1 MNKKRSYIGMIILLA
16 LIPAMFFYFSG
27 TTGILTI
34 LSGSQRVSRDS
45 FFSMLFV
52 LAGALFLVTFI
63 SVILFL
69 IAIRGIKRTAFNNKL
84 YYISNSDYESFPD
97 EGKYTLSRKKY
108 IKILFFKYAIFLII
122 SLILILFTYLRLL
135 AGYLAFMVVLYA
147 IKCMREVRLI
157 PGFIFIDVKRII
169 VDEKVYEFND
179 IERLSVNVK
188 KRALDI
194 YHSDS
199 DFDRIYLSTTD
210 GTFDKTALAILLTV
224 NVACKKNKK
233 SFNFG

>member
-16 LIPAMFFYFSG
+16 LIPAVFFYFSS

-34 LSGSQRVSRDS
+34 LSGSQRVSGDS

-63 SVILFL
+63 SVIIFL

-84 YYISNSDYESFPD
+84 YYISNSDYELFPD
-97 EGKYTLSRKKY
+97 EGKYTLSRKKN
-108 IKILFFKYAIFLII
+108 IKKLFIKYAIFLMIALII
-122 SLILILFTYLRLL
+122 FFVYSSLL
-135 AGYLAFMVVLYA
+135 AEYLAFMIVLYA
-147 IKCMREVRLI
+147 VKCFKEVRLI

-169 VDEKVYEFND
+169 VDEKVYEFNN
-179 IERLSVNVK
+179 IESLSVNVK

-224 NVACKKNKK
+224 NAACKKNKK

>member
-34 LSGSQRVSRDS
+34 LSGSQRVSGNS

-108 IKILFFKYAIFLII
+108 IKIVFFKYAIFLII
-122 SLILILFTYLRLL
+122 LLIVILFTYLRLL

-147 IKCMREVRLI
+147 IKCMIEVRSI

-169 VDEKVYEFND
+169 VDEKASGIVFEGKNSIMAMKDICEKYDIDSVIVNFVYD
-179 IERLSVNVK
+179 VIVNQIPPK
-188 KRALDI
+188 KA
-194 YHSDS
+194 
-199 DFDRIYLSTTD
+199 F
-210 GTFDKTALAILLTV
+210 KTLWENLEE
-224 NVACKKNKK
+224 
-233 SFNFG
+233 